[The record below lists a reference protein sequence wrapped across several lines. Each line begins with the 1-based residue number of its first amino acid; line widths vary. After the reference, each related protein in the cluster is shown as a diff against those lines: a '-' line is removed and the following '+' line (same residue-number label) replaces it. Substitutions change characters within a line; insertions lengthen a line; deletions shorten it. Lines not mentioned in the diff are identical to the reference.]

1 MRENMDQTA
10 DSEYSLTG
18 KERQILLGIAKEAV
32 TYAAKH
38 GKRGTVPVDPA
49 ILTPS
54 LETECGAFVTL
65 HKKGRLRGCIGHL
78 TGDMPLWKMV
88 REMAFAS
95 SLSDY
100 RFSQVTEEE
109 LPDIKIEISVLSP
122 LKKIGSPGEITLGK
136 HGIYIVKGGRS
147 GVFLPQVAT
156 ETGWSR
162 EEFLGHC
169 ARDKAG
175 IGWDGWRGADIYIF
189 TAEIF
194 G

>member
-1 MRENMDQTA
+1 MRDITNQTTG
-10 DSEYSLTG
+10 SEFFLTG
-18 KERQILLGIAKEAV
+18 EEQQILLRIAKEAV
-32 TYAAKH
+32 TYAAEH
-38 GKRGTVPVDPA
+38 GKRATFSVDPA
-49 ILTPS
+49 LLSSS
-54 LETECGAFVTL
+54 LESECGAFVTL
-65 HKKGRLRGCIGHL
+65 YKKGRLRGCIGHL

-95 SLSDY
+95 SLRDY
-100 RFSQVTEEE
+100 RFSTVTEEE

-122 LKKIGSPGEITLGK
+122 LKKIGSPGEIILGK
-136 HGIYIVKGGRS
+136 HGIYIVKGGKS

-175 IGWDGWRGADIYIF
+175 IGWDGWKSAEIYIF

>member
-1 MRENMDQTA
+1 MDQTA

-65 HKKGRLRGCIGHL
+65 HKKRRLRGCIGHL

-162 EEFLGHC
+162 EELLGHC